1 MKSDKTK
8 YYKMEREDGE
18 VFEIKENIVPIKKKQ
33 GYELVDDEPIIR
45 DINTSTHNAQEEKVQ
60 QQQQE
65 KEEVDEAEEG
75 SDEED
80 EGEPTSVE
88 DLSYNELQSFV
99 SDKTEDY
106 KVIGKSTE
114 ELAQKAKELVD

>member
-45 DINTSTHNAQEEKVQ
+45 DTNTSQNNAQEEKVQ

-65 KEEVDEAEEG
+65 EEKVDETQEG

-80 EGEPTSVE
+80 EEEPSSID